1 MTQGIQLM
9 KSTFLGL
16 SIENVLV
23 PITVMVAVTVVCAA
37 IAVIFFKWE

>member
-16 SIENVLV
+16 SIENAWF
-23 PITVMVAVTVVCAA
+23 PISVMVAVTVVCAA